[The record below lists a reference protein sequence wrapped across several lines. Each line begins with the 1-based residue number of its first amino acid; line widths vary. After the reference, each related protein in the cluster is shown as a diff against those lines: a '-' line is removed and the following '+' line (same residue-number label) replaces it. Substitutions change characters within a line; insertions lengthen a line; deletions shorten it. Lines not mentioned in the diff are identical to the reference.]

1 MASTEKDRASTA
13 RRTPKSLQILGFL
26 ELPTGALGIWA
37 GGTDLLSA
45 PWLLSRVLGL
55 IIFLL
60 GLLVIA
66 AAAVIMRYRVLTPKG
81 DRLALFGAVAGA
93 VIDVVFMLSALHYST
108 VRFWLF
114 VLCALPCLVV
124 AGKVFSWELIKPYPK
139 LVATAGFASGLL
151 SVVPFLY
158 STIYLPS
165 TADVAVE
172 STLTSDAVSPAGPGV
187 DLVNVVITFGD
198 RSAIAAATLTSMVA
212 VYGVTYGPGQ
222 FPSTPS
228 QNEAISTGMDGTL
241 IPNLEFT
248 GQRQTTLLTL
258 RRALRDGALINP
270 GVAIAADVPVLIPAG
285 KYQEIDVQL
294 TLWYARS
301 DRLTLSDQY
310 SGPQIYE
317 RGSCAGDDVRTAWFV
332 SQSRLDRLTR
342 GTETAVTDWCA
353 AVRGPG
359 VGAFIAGAPGTHTR
373 ASVARLEEQAY
384 QTKRTT
390 RFWTIDL
397 PLK

>member
-1 MASTEKDRASTA
+1 VASTGNDEAHAGKPVLFRLLAFS
-13 RRTPKSLQILGFL
+13 
-26 ELPTGALGIWA
+26 ELPIAFLGIWV

-60 GLLVIA
+60 GLLVLA
-66 AAAVIMRYRVLTPKG
+66 GVAVLARYRILTPKG
-81 DRLALFGAVAGA
+81 DRLVLFGAVSGT
-93 VIDVVFMLSALHYST
+93 VISVIFMLSALHYST

-114 VLCALPCLVV
+114 VLCALPCLGV
-124 AGKVFSWELIKPYPK
+124 AGNVFSWELIRPYPK
-139 LVATAGFASGLL
+139 LAATAGFASALL

-172 STLTSDAVSPAGPGV
+172 STLAPGAVTSAGPGL
-187 DLVNVVITFGD
+187 DLVNLVITFGD

-212 VYGVTYGPGQ
+212 VYGVTYQ
-222 FPSTPS
+222 HADFQATPS
-228 QNEAISTGMDGTL
+228 QRAAISAGIGNSV
-241 IPNLEFT
+241 IPNLEFA
-248 GQRQTTLLTL
+248 GARHSTLLTL
-258 RRALRDGALINP
+258 RRPLRDGALVNP
-270 GVAIAADVPVLIPAG
+270 GVALATTVPVLIPAG
-285 KYQEIDVQL
+285 RYQEIDVEL

-310 SGPQIYE
+310 SGPQVYD
-317 RGSCAGDDVRTAWFV
+317 RGPCSGDDVRTAWFV

-353 AVRGPG
+353 SVHGPG
-359 VGAFIAGAPGTHTR
+359 AESFIGGAPGGHTPS
-373 ASVARLEEQAY
+373 AVAHLEGQSYQA
-384 QTKRTT
+384 KRTT
-390 RFWTIDL
+390 RFWVIDL
-397 PLK
+397 GLPG